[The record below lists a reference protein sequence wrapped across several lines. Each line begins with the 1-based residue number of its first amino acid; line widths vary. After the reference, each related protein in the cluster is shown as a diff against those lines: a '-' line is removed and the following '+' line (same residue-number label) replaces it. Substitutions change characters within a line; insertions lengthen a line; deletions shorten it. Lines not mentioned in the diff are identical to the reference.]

1 MFAGKPCTGR
11 ETNPCRKLRIPR
23 TCTGCCRVK
32 KVPAWQ
38 VALIPSWSWLHMT
51 EKGPHNKIITAGWW
65 SPKRRTLLPVQIMK
79 VSQQIFGWENF
90 SVASNGQGPEIW
102 HIFFKNHSSRTNK
115 TETTQ
120 PSHSPWTPW
129 NKQEINNNLQCIVL
143 LVLYCFQF
151 QKLGSCPFS
160 EPFPGNKLPSP
171 THSRC
176 VTTKHFEWVILNDNY
191 ANKGKKLSNDIWWG
205 FVLKEEGGEA
215 SKISKLAWIFPHPL
229 FKYELPKKNWRG
241 GWQESASSSS
251 GIVFAAATNRSK
263 ITKLANW
270 KMHGRTQQTSHP
282 LPYGWLGWVVLSS
295 PNTLCDA

>member
-120 PSHSPWTPW
+120 PSHSPWTPR
-129 NKQEINNNLQCIVL
+129 NKQEIN
-143 LVLYCFQF
+143 
-151 QKLGSCPFS
+151 
-160 EPFPGNKLPSP
+160 
-171 THSRC
+171 
-176 VTTKHFEWVILNDNY
+176 
-191 ANKGKKLSNDIWWG
+191 
-205 FVLKEEGGEA
+205 
-215 SKISKLAWIFPHPL
+215 
-229 FKYELPKKNWRG
+229 
-241 GWQESASSSS
+241 
-251 GIVFAAATNRSK
+251 
-263 ITKLANW
+263 
-270 KMHGRTQQTSHP
+270 
-282 LPYGWLGWVVLSS
+282 LSS
-295 PNTLCDA
+295 MYRPIVPILPPVSETWIMSFFWTYSGKQIAISHRLYA